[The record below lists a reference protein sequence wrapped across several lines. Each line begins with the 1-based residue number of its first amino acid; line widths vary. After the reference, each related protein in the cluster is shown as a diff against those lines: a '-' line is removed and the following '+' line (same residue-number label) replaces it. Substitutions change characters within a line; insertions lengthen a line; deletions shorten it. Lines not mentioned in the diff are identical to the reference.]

1 MRFLADMGV
10 SLTAVRA
17 LRDLGHD
24 VVHLEELGLRTLAD
38 AEIFRR
44 AREERRIVLTFD
56 LDFANMSAASSEP
69 FPSVIIFRL
78 RRGRPARV
86 LARLAAVILSAPN
99 ALESGALIMVD
110 ETRIRVRPLPLTR

>member
-1 MRFLADMGV
+1 V

-17 LRDLGHD
+17 LRELGHD
-24 VVHLEELGLRTLAD
+24 VVHLEELGLRTLPD

-44 AREERRIVLTFD
+44 ARDEHRIVLTFD
-56 LDFANMSAASSEP
+56 LDFANMSAASNEP

-78 RRGRPARV
+78 RFGRPARV
-86 LARLAAVILSAPN
+86 LARLAAVMLSASN

-110 ETRIRVRPLPLTR
+110 ETRMRVRPLPLAS